1 MRKKCRHLFV
11 NILVDCNC
19 RAGRCSL
26 PLSHPLV
33 SQSDVELNEI
43 AATKRSKYG
52 QSSNKRSRGEFLK
65 TVIRTEITNFASG
78 AYEAPDLTN
87 PDVVTTLREWNGA
100 VQFVGKITLASFKD
114 TLGGEI
120 KTLPG
125 YSENSD
131 DYGGGNDDND
141 NVDDDNNDAVDNDN
155 NNDDDDDNA
164 DNADD
169 NDIADN

>member
-1 MRKKCRHLFV
+1 
-11 NILVDCNC
+11 
-19 RAGRCSL
+19 
-26 PLSHPLV
+26 LSN
-33 SQSDVELNEI
+33 SDVELNEI
-43 AATKRSKYG
+43 ASTKRSKYG

-120 KTLPG
+120 QTLPG
-125 YSENSD
+125 YSENYD
-131 DYGGGNDDND
+131 DDGGNDDND
-141 NVDDDNNDAVDNDN
+141 NGDADDNNDVVDND
-155 NNDDDDDNA
+155 DN
-164 DNADD
+164 DD